1 VYFLNF
7 DEISQIPFAG
17 QIGNKVNR
25 KIALMAFI
33 IVCLTFSRQVFA
45 SSSHFG
51 IIDAIEDEIDEL
63 REEISQGSGEPTI
76 AFSGYNWKLVY
87 ADPPLSSGPNYFSVS
102 EENVWVDGE
111 GQLHLKITKRDGK
124 WYCAEVIIEASLGYG
139 KYIFYLASRIDQL
152 DNNVVVALFT
162 WDDTSSEY
170 NNREI
175 DIEFSKWGEA
185 INENAQY
192 VVQPWTKAGNMK
204 RFNIELD
211 SDYSTHIFDWRP
223 DSIFFQSLRGHH
235 SSPPA
240 DSYII
245 ESWTYTGSDIPP
257 TGKEN
262 VQIMFWLMLGNPPF
276 DGKEAELVIK
286 KFEFVPSDKVEP
298 YE

>member
-1 VYFLNF
+1 M
-7 DEISQIPFAG
+7 
-17 QIGNKVNR
+17 NR
-25 KIALMAFI
+25 NIALMAFI

-51 IIDAIEDEIDEL
+51 IIDAIEDEVDEL
-63 REEISQGSGEPTI
+63 REELSQGSGGRTI
-76 AFSGYNWKLVY
+76 AFSGYNWGVL
-87 ADPPLSSGPNYFSVS
+87 ACDPPSASGPNYFSQS
-102 EENVWVDGE
+102 EENVWVDGD
-111 GQLHLKITKRDGK
+111 GQLHLKITKRDGE
-124 WYCAEVIIEASLGYG
+124 WYCAEVFTEASLGYG
-139 KYIFYLASRIDQL
+139 KYIFYLASRVDQL
-152 DNNVVVALFT
+152 DNNIVVGLFT

-175 DIEFSKWGEA
+175 DIEFSKWGET

-192 VVQPWTKAGNMK
+192 VVQPWTKAGNMN

-211 SDYSTHIFDWRP
+211 DDYSTHIFNWNS

-245 ESWTYTGSDIPP
+245 ESWTYTGTDIPP

-262 VQIMFWLMLGNPPF
+262 VRITFWLMLGNPPS

-286 KFEFVPSDKVEP
+286 KFEFVPSDEVEP
-298 YE
+298 YK